1 MKRVVI
7 TGAGTVNALAP
18 DVAGTLEA
26 FREGR
31 VAIGPLDFP
40 EVERLSISIGGQIHD
55 WDAGARH
62 SRSELALYDRVT
74 QFALESARQ
83 AMVQSGLAQAGLEID
98 DALALASGV
107 VLGTGG
113 GGLNTMD
120 ENYRALHA
128 EGKNRVHPFT
138 IPRLMHNAAAAHIA
152 MRYGLKG
159 PTFTVATACA
169 SSNHAMG
176 LAFQMVRSGAM
187 RAVLTG
193 GAEASLCF
201 GGIKAWE
208 GLRVMSP
215 DGCRPF
221 CATRNGMVQGEG
233 AAVFVFEEYENARA
247 RGADIL
253 AEVAGFSMTSDAGD
267 IVLPDRD
274 GAVRAM
280 RGALADAGLTPGDIG
295 YVNAHGTATTA
306 NDRIEA
312 AALAEVFG
320 PALAGLPVSST
331 KSMHGHLIGATG
343 AVELLAAILALREGV
358 IAPTMGFRQQDPDC
372 PLDMVPNAARE
383 GRVSAA
389 LSNAFAFG
397 GMNACLALRGV

>member
-1 MKRVVI
+1 MRRVVI
-7 TGAGTVNALAP
+7 TGAGTVNALAC
-18 DVAGTLEA
+18 DVAGTMAGL
-26 FREGR
+26 REGQ

-40 EVERLSISIGGQIHD
+40 EVERLSVRIGAQIHD
-55 WDAGARH
+55 WDAEARH
-62 SRSELALYDRVT
+62 SRTELALYDRVT

-83 AMVQSGLAQAGLEID
+83 AMSQAGLVVDEE
-98 DALALASGV
+98 LALSAGV

-113 GGLNTMD
+113 GGYNTID
-120 ENYRALHA
+120 ESYRAVHA
-128 EGKNRVHPFT
+128 QGRNRVHPFT
-138 IPRLMHNAAAAHIA
+138 IPRLMHNAAAAHVA
-152 MRYGLKG
+152 MRHRLKG
-159 PTFTVATACA
+159 PSFTVSTACA

-176 LAFQMVRSGAM
+176 LAFQMVRAGAA

-193 GAEASLCF
+193 GAEATLCF

-233 AAVFVFEEYENARA
+233 AAVFVFEDYEHARA

-267 IVLPDRD
+267 IVMPDRD

-280 RGALADAGLTPGDIG
+280 RGALADAGIAPGDIG
-295 YVNAHGTATTA
+295 YVNAHGTATAA
-306 NDRIEA
+306 NDRVEA

-320 PALAGLPVSST
+320 PALDGLPVSST

-343 AVELLAAILALREGV
+343 AVELLAAIMALRDGV
-358 IAPTMGFRQQDPDC
+358 IAPTMGFTRPDPDC
-372 PLDMVPNAARE
+372 PLDVVPDAARDA
-383 GRVSAA
+383 RVSAV

-397 GMNACLALRGV
+397 GMNACLALRAH

>member
-1 MKRVVI
+1 MKKVVI
-7 TGAGTVNALAP
+7 TGAGTVNALAS
-18 DVAGTLEA
+18 DVAGTLEG
-26 FREGR
+26 FRAGR
-31 VAIGPLDFP
+31 VAISPLDFP
-40 EVERLSISIGGQIHD
+40 EVERLSVRIGAQVHD
-55 WDAGARH
+55 WDAEARH
-62 SRSELALYDRVT
+62 SRPELALYDRVT
-74 QFALESARQ
+74 QFALESAQQ
-83 AMVQSGLAQAGLEID
+83 AMAQAGLEID
-98 DALALASGV
+98 EALALASGV

-113 GGLNTMD
+113 GGQNTMD
-120 ENYRALHA
+120 ESYRALHA
-128 EGKNRVHPFT
+128 QGKNRLHPFT

-152 MRYGLKG
+152 MRYGFKG

-176 LAFQMVRSGAM
+176 LAFQMVRSGAA
-187 RAVLTG
+187 RAMLTG

-201 GGIKAWE
+201 GGVKAWE

-233 AAVFVFEEYENARA
+233 AAVFVFEEYDHARA
-247 RGADIL
+247 RGAEVL
-253 AEVAGFSMTSDAGD
+253 AEVAGFAMTSDAGD
-267 IVLPDRD
+267 IVMPDRH

-280 RGALADAGLTPGDIG
+280 RGALYDAGLAPGAIG
-295 YVNAHGTATTA
+295 YVNAHGTATAA

-312 AALAEVFG
+312 AALADVLG
-320 PALAGLPVSST
+320 PALAGIPVSST

-358 IAPTMGFRQQDPDC
+358 IAPTMGFAQPDPDC
-372 PLDMVPNAARE
+372 PLDVVPNAARDA
-383 GRVSAA
+383 RVSAV

-397 GMNACLALRGV
+397 GMNACLVLRAV

>member
-1 MKRVVI
+1 MSAAGRRVVI
-7 TGAGTVNALAP
+7 TGAGTVNALAG
-18 DVAGTLEA
+18 DVAGTLA
-26 FREGR
+26 GFRAGR

-40 EVERLSISIGGQIHD
+40 EVERLSIRIGAQIHG
-55 WDAGARH
+55 WDEAARH
-62 SRSELALYDRVT
+62 TRSERALYDRVT

-83 AMVQSGLAQAGLEID
+83 AMAQSGLVMEG
-98 DALALASGV
+98 ALALECGV

-113 GGLNTMD
+113 GGYNTID
-120 ENYRALHA
+120 ESYRAVHA
-128 EGKNRVHPFT
+128 EGRNRVHPFT

-152 MRYGLKG
+152 MRHGLKG
-159 PTFTVATACA
+159 PAFTVSTACA

-176 LAFQMVRSGAM
+176 LAFQMVRSGAA

-193 GAEASLCF
+193 GAEATLCF

-233 AAVFVFEEYENARA
+233 AAVFVFEDHDHARA

-253 AEVAGFSMTSDAGD
+253 AEVAGFSMTADAGD
-267 IVLPDRD
+267 IVMPDRD

-280 RGALADAGLTPGDIG
+280 RGALADAGLAPGAIG
-295 YVNAHGTATTA
+295 YVNAHGTATAA
-306 NDRIEA
+306 NDRVEA

-343 AVELLAAILALREGV
+343 AVELLAAIMALREGV
-358 IAPTMGFRQQDPDC
+358 IAPTMGFSRPDPEC
-372 PLDMVPNAARE
+372 PLDVVPNAARE
-383 GRVSAA
+383 ARVTAV

-397 GMNACLALRGV
+397 GMNACLALRAV

>member
-1 MKRVVI
+1 MARVVI

-18 DVAGTLEA
+18 DVVGTMAA

-40 EVERLSISIGGQIHD
+40 EVERLSIRIGAQIHD
-55 WDAGARH
+55 WDAEARH

-83 AMVQSGLAQAGLEID
+83 AMEQSGLAID
-98 DALALASGV
+98 EELALAMGV

-113 GGLNTMD
+113 GGYNTID
-120 ENYRALHA
+120 ESYRAVHA
-128 EGKNRVHPFT
+128 QGKNRVHPFT
-138 IPRLMHNAAAAHIA
+138 IPRLMHNAAAAHVA
-152 MRYGLKG
+152 MRYGVKG
-159 PTFTVATACA
+159 PSFTVTTACA

-176 LAFQMVRSGAM
+176 LAYQMVRSGAA

-193 GAEASLCF
+193 GAEATLCF

-233 AAVFVFEEYENARA
+233 AAVFVFEEYEHARA
-247 RGADIL
+247 RGAEVL
-253 AEVAGFSMTSDAGD
+253 AEVAGFAMTSDAGD
-267 IVLPDRD
+267 IVMPDRD

-280 RGALADAGLTPGDIG
+280 RGALSDAGLPPDAVG
-295 YVNAHGTATTA
+295 YVNAHGTATAA
-306 NDRIEA
+306 NDRVEA

-343 AVELLAAILALREGV
+343 AVELLAAVMALREGV
-358 IAPTMGFRQQDPDC
+358 IAPTMGYAQPDPDC
-372 PLDMVPNAARE
+372 PLDVVPNAARDAS
-383 GRVSAA
+383 VKAV

-397 GMNACLALRGV
+397 GMNACLALRAV

>member
-1 MKRVVI
+1 MKRVVV

-18 DVAGTLEA
+18 DVAGTMAA

-31 VAIGPLDFP
+31 VAIGPLAFL
-40 EVERLSISIGGQIHD
+40 EVERLSVRIGAQIHD
-55 WDAGARH
+55 WDAEARH
-62 SRSELALYDRVT
+62 SRSELVLYDRVT

-83 AMVQSGLAQAGLEID
+83 AMVQAGLEID
-98 DALALASGV
+98 ETLALAAGV
-107 VLGTGG
+107 IMGTGG
-113 GGLNTMD
+113 GGLNSVD
-120 ENYRALHA
+120 ESYRALHA
-128 EGKNRVHPFT
+128 QGKNRVHPFT

-159 PTFTVATACA
+159 PTFTVTTACA

-201 GGIKAWE
+201 GGVKAWE

-233 AAVFVFEEYENARA
+233 AAVFVFEEFEHARA
-247 RGADIL
+247 RGAEIL

-267 IVLPDRD
+267 IVMPDRD

-280 RGALADAGLTPGDIG
+280 RGALADAGLAAEDIG
-295 YVNAHGTATTA
+295 YVNAHGTATAA

-320 PALAGLPVSST
+320 PALTGLPVSST

-358 IAPTMGFRQQDPDC
+358 IAPTMGFRQQDPEC
-372 PLDMVPNAARE
+372 PLHMVPNAARQAQ
-383 GRVSAA
+383 VSAV

>member
-83 AMVQSGLAQAGLEID
+83 AMGQAGLEID
-98 DALALASGV
+98 EQLALVSGAIM
-107 VLGTGG
+107 GTGG
-113 GGLNTMD
+113 GGLSTID
-120 ENYRALHA
+120 ESYRALHA
-128 EGKNRVHPFT
+128 QGRNRVHPFT

-312 AALAEVFG
+312 AALTEVFG

-358 IAPTMGFRQQDPDC
+358 IAPTMGFRQQDTDC